1 MPPSPSLFGFPQIA
15 VTAFIAFT
23 AAAVFLWFYD
33 GRSRSVSVR
42 ESILIALIVG
52 GSVLFWRYAANVPQL
67 NDDPIPPFSPN
78 DVLSP
83 IVTYVS
89 LGVYS
94 AFRPPAQAAN
104 WEKVR
109 AWLTLISFVVN
120 VVAI

>member
-1 MPPSPSLFGFPQIA
+1 M
-15 VTAFIAFT
+15 
-23 AAAVFLWFYD
+23 
-33 GRSRSVSVR
+33 
-42 ESILIALIVG
+42 IALIVG
-52 GSVLFWRYAANVPQL
+52 VSVFFWRLAGNVPQL

-78 DVLSP
+78 DVLCP
-83 IVTYVS
+83 IVSYVS
-89 LGVYS
+89 LGGYA